1 MYKYPNGDKVTTKKS
16 EYGNQVTT
24 KLPECDGI
32 SQIYLSSGLLIQNI
46 EQSDGVFHVYATSS
60 SEEGTCP
67 YCGHMSKKVHSRYV
81 RVIHDLSIL
90 GHRVVI
96 YLGVRKFFC
105 QNHECD
111 KTTFAEQPGTEVFRY
126 RRRTCRCEVA
136 VARHGIST
144 SSNSASRLLSL
155 LGIPVSSSTVL
166 RDLHR
171 MRPSSYEDVREVGV
185 DDWAWRKGVTYGSI
199 VIDLK
204 KGWPIDLL
212 GDRETDSFREWM
224 QGHEQVGLVSRDR
237 STDYSSAIAVLDRNV
252 TEVADKFH
260 LVKNIYD
267 RFGKLIAEHYD
278 DYRRAVRKEE
288 EVEEVIHESTAGKT
302 SKPQKTDS
310 RDIMFK
316 EVKELQSKG
325 FKPTTISKKLGIARQ
340 TATKYCKMDRLPARN
355 SKLRNQYYRYDKYVE
370 QECAKG
376 RAMSAIFEE
385 LKLQGF
391 SGSLTP
397 FYDHYKYLSDGHRGY
412 RSKDWKP
419 ATKNPPKDNRS
430 ELVPIKALTAMV
442 DKAIRQKDMTEEEIS
457 TMRILNT
464 LSWFH
469 EMYDATEK
477 FYAVITGSNTT
488 ELVRWMKRFWK
499 TSIATLKTFIIGIMK
514 DFKAVRN
521 TIRLNVTNGITEGFV
536 NKLKAV
542 KRLMYGRFWL
552 TVLFVIPNWVYTLLF
567 LFLYRLSVL

>member
-1 MYKYPNGDKVTTKKS
+1 MYKYPNGDKVTTKNS
-16 EYGNQVTT
+16 EYGNPVRT

-32 SQIYLSSGLLIQNI
+32 SQVYLSSGFLVQNI

-60 SEEGTCP
+60 SEGGVCP
-67 YCGHMSKKVHSRYV
+67 YCGQKSKKVHSRYV

-90 GHRVVI
+90 GHGVVI

-105 QNHECD
+105 HNHECD

-136 VARHGIST
+136 VARHGISA

-204 KGWPIDLL
+204 KGRPIDLL

-224 QGHEQVGLVSRDR
+224 QGHVQVGLVSRDR
-237 STDYSSAIAVLDRNV
+237 STDYSSAIAALDRTV

-267 RFGKLIAEHYD
+267 RFGKLIAEHYG
-278 DYRRAVRKEE
+278 DYRRAVRKDG
-288 EVEEVIHESTAGKT
+288 EVEEVVQERTVEKT
-302 SKPQKTDS
+302 SRPQKTDS
-310 RDIMFK
+310 RDIMFR

-325 FKPTTISKKLGIARQ
+325 FKPTAISKKLGIARQ
-340 TATKYCKMDRLPARN
+340 TATKYCKMEILPVRN

-376 RAMSAIFEE
+376 RPMHSVFEE
-385 LKLQGF
+385 IKSQGF
-391 SGSLTP
+391 SGSRTP

-412 RSKDWKP
+412 RPKGWKP
-419 ATKNPPKDNRS
+419 ATENHPKDDRS
-430 ELVPIKALTAMV
+430 ELVPVKALTAMV
-442 DKAIRQKDMTEEEIS
+442 DKAIRQKDMTEEETG

-464 LSWFH
+464 LGWFR

-477 FYAVITGSNTT
+477 FHAVITGSDTA
-488 ELVRWMKRFWK
+488 ELIRWMKRFWK

-521 TIRLNVTNGITEGFV
+521 TIRLNVTNGITEGYV

-542 KRLMYGRFWL
+542 KRLMYGRAGVEL
-552 TVLFVIPNWVYTLLF
+552 LKNKLVLEYVLFN
-567 LFLYRLSVL
+567 

>member
-1 MYKYPNGDKVTTKKS
+1 MFKYPNGDKVTTKKS
-16 EYGNQVTT
+16 EYGNLVTT

-32 SQIYLSSGLLIQNI
+32 SEIYLSSGLLVQNI
-46 EQSDGVFHVYATSS
+46 EQSGGMLYVYATSS

-67 YCGHMSKKVHSRYV
+67 YCGQKSKKVHSRYV

-90 GHRVVI
+90 GYGAVI
-96 YLGVRKFFC
+96 HLGVRKFFC
-105 QNHECD
+105 QNHECA

-136 VARHGIST
+136 VARHGISA

-171 MRPSSYEDVREVGV
+171 MHPSSYEDVREVGV

-204 KGWPIDLL
+204 EGWPIDLL
-212 GDRETDSFREWM
+212 GDRDTDSFREWM
-224 QGHEQVGLVSRDR
+224 QGHVQVGLVSRDR
-237 STDYSSAIAVLDRNV
+237 STDYSSAIAALDRTV

-278 DYRRAVRKEE
+278 DYRRAVRKDE
-288 EVEEVIHESTAGKT
+288 EVEEVVQESTGGKT

-310 RDIMFK
+310 RDIMFR

-325 FKPTTISKKLGIARQ
+325 FKPTAISKKLGIARQ
-340 TATKYCKMDRLPARN
+340 TATKYCKMEILPARN

-376 RAMSAIFEE
+376 RPMCSVFEE
-385 LKLQGF
+385 IKSQGF

-412 RSKDWKP
+412 RPKGWKP
-419 ATKNPPKDNRS
+419 VTENHPKDNRS
-430 ELVPIKALTAMV
+430 ELIPIKALTAMV
-442 DKAIRQKDMTEEEIS
+442 DKAIRQKDMTEEEID

-464 LSWFH
+464 LGWFR
-469 EMYDATEK
+469 EMYDATKK
-477 FYAVITGSNTT
+477 FHAVITGSDTA
-488 ELVRWMKRFWK
+488 ELIRWMKRFWK

-521 TIRLNVTNGITEGFV
+521 TIRLNVTNG
-536 NKLKAV
+536 V
-542 KRLMYGRFWL
+542 KRLMYGRAGIEL
-552 TVLFVIPNWVYTLLF
+552 LKNKLVLEHVLFN
-567 LFLYRLSVL
+567 

>member
-1 MYKYPNGDKVTTKKS
+1 MYKYPNGDKVTTKKL
-16 EYGNQVTT
+16 EYGNLVTT

-32 SQIYLSSGLLIQNI
+32 SKIYLSSGLLVQNI

-67 YCGHMSKKVHSRYV
+67 YCGHKSKKVHSRYV

-90 GHRVVI
+90 GHRVII

-105 QNHECD
+105 HNHKCD
-111 KTTFAEQPGTEVFRY
+111 KATFAEQPGTEVFRY

-136 VARHGIST
+136 VARQGIST

-171 MRPSSYEDVREVGV
+171 LCPSSYEDVREIGV

-204 KGWPIDLL
+204 EGRPIDLL

-224 QGHEQVGLVSRDR
+224 QAHGQVELVSRDR
-237 STDYSSAIAVLDRNV
+237 STDYSSAIAALDKPV

-278 DYRRAVRKEE
+278 DYRRAVRKNE
-288 EVEEVIHESTAGKT
+288 EVEEPVHEDTEGKT
-302 SKPQKTDS
+302 PKPQKTDS

-340 TATKYCKMDRLPARN
+340 TATKYCRMERLPARN
-355 SKLRNQYYRYDKYVE
+355 SKLRNPYYRYDKYVE

-376 RAMSAIFEE
+376 RSMSSIFEE
-385 LKLQGF
+385 IKSQGF
-391 SGSLTP
+391 IGSLTP

-412 RSKDWKP
+412 GPNRRKP
-419 ATKNPPKDNRS
+419 AMKNSPKDERS
-430 ELVPIKALTAMV
+430 ELVPIKTLTAMI
-442 DKAIRQKDMTEEEIS
+442 DKAIRQKDMTEEE
-457 TMRILNT
+457 TATLGILNT
-464 LSWFH
+464 LGWFR
-469 EMYDATEK
+469 EMYNATEK
-477 FYAVITGSNTT
+477 FYAIITGSDTT
-488 ELVRWMKRFWK
+488 ELIRWMKKYWK
-499 TSIATLKTFIIGIMK
+499 TSIATLKTFILGIMK
-514 DFKAVRN
+514 DYKAVRN
-521 TIRLNVTNGITEGFV
+521 TIKLNVTNGITEGYV

-542 KRLMYGRFWL
+542 KRLMYGRAGIEL
-552 TVLFVIPNWVYTLLF
+552 LKNKLVLEHVLFN
-567 LFLYRLSVL
+567 

>member
-1 MYKYPNGDKVTTKKS
+1 MFKYPNGDKVTTKKS
-16 EYGNQVTT
+16 EYGNLVTT

-32 SQIYLSSGLLIQNI
+32 SEIYLSSGLLVQNI
-46 EQSDGVFHVYATSS
+46 EQSGGMLYVYATSS

-67 YCGHMSKKVHSRYV
+67 YCGQKSKKVHSRYV

-90 GHRVVI
+90 GYGAVI
-96 YLGVRKFFC
+96 HLGVRKFFC
-105 QNHECD
+105 QNHECA

-126 RRRTCRCEVA
+126 RRRTCRREVA
-136 VARHGIST
+136 VARHGISA

-171 MRPSSYEDVREVGV
+171 MHPSSYEDVREVGV

-204 KGWPIDLL
+204 EGWPIDLL
-212 GDRETDSFREWM
+212 GDRDTDSFREWM
-224 QGHEQVGLVSRDR
+224 QGHVQVGLVSRDR
-237 STDYSSAIAVLDRNV
+237 STDYSSAIAALDRTV

-267 RFGKLIAEHYD
+267 RFGKLIEEHYD
-278 DYRRAVRKEE
+278 DYRRAVRKDE
-288 EVEEVIHESTAGKT
+288 EVEEVVQESTGGKT

-310 RDIMFK
+310 RDIMFR

-325 FKPTTISKKLGIARQ
+325 FKPTAISKKLGIARQ
-340 TATKYCKMDRLPARN
+340 TATKYCKMEILPARN

-376 RAMSAIFEE
+376 RPMCSVFEE
-385 LKLQGF
+385 IKSQGF

-412 RSKDWKP
+412 RPKGWKP
-419 ATKNPPKDNRS
+419 VTENHPKDNRS
-430 ELVPIKALTAMV
+430 ELIPIKALTAMV
-442 DKAIRQKDMTEEEIS
+442 DKAIRQKDMTEEEID

-464 LSWFH
+464 LGWFR
-469 EMYDATEK
+469 EMYDATKK
-477 FYAVITGSNTT
+477 FHAVITGSDTA
-488 ELVRWMKRFWK
+488 ELIRWMKRFWK

-521 TIRLNVTNGITEGFV
+521 TIRLNVTNGITEGYV

-542 KRLMYGRFWL
+542 KRLMYGRAGIEL
-552 TVLFVIPNWVYTLLF
+552 LKNKLVLEHVLFN
-567 LFLYRLSVL
+567 

>member
-1 MYKYPNGDKVTTKKS
+1 MFKYPNGDKVTTKKS
-16 EYGNQVTT
+16 EYGNLVTT

-32 SQIYLSSGLLIQNI
+32 SEIYLSSGLLVQNI
-46 EQSDGVFHVYATSS
+46 EQSGGMLHVYATSS

-67 YCGHMSKKVHSRYV
+67 YCGQKSKKVHSRYV

-90 GHRVVI
+90 GYGAVI
-96 YLGVRKFFC
+96 HLGVRKFFC

-136 VARHGIST
+136 VARHGISA

-171 MRPSSYEDVREVGV
+171 MHPSSYEDVREVGV

-204 KGWPIDLL
+204 EGWPIDLL
-212 GDRETDSFREWM
+212 GDRDTDSFREWM
-224 QGHEQVGLVSRDR
+224 QGHVQVGLVSRDR
-237 STDYSSAIAVLDRNV
+237 STDYSSAIAALDRTV

-278 DYRRAVRKEE
+278 DYRRAVRKDE
-288 EVEEVIHESTAGKT
+288 EVEEVVQESTGGKT

-310 RDIMFK
+310 RDIMFR

-325 FKPTTISKKLGIARQ
+325 FKPTAISKKLGIARQ
-340 TATKYCKMDRLPARN
+340 TATKYCKMEILPARN

-376 RAMSAIFEE
+376 RPMCSVFEE
-385 LKLQGF
+385 IKSQGF

-412 RSKDWKP
+412 RPKGWKP
-419 ATKNPPKDNRS
+419 VTENHPKDNRS

-442 DKAIRQKDMTEEEIS
+442 DKAIRQKDMTEEEID

-464 LSWFH
+464 LGWFR
-469 EMYDATEK
+469 EMYDATKK
-477 FYAVITGSNTT
+477 FHAVITGSDTA
-488 ELVRWMKRFWK
+488 ELIRWMKRFWK

-521 TIRLNVTNGITEGFV
+521 TIRLNVTNGITEGYV

-542 KRLMYGRFWL
+542 KRLMYGRAGIEL
-552 TVLFVIPNWVYTLLF
+552 LKNKLVLEHVLFN
-567 LFLYRLSVL
+567 

>member
-1 MYKYPNGDKVTTKKS
+1 MYKYPNGDKVTTKNS
-16 EYGNQVTT
+16 EYGNLVTT

-32 SQIYLSSGLLIQNI
+32 SKIYQSSGLLVQNI

-67 YCGHMSKKVHSRYV
+67 YCGHKSKKVHSRYV

-90 GHRVVI
+90 GHRVII

-105 QNHECD
+105 HNHKCD
-111 KTTFAEQPGTEVFRY
+111 KATFAEQPGTEVFRY

-136 VARHGIST
+136 VARQGIST

-171 MRPSSYEDVREVGV
+171 MHPSSYEDVREIGV

-204 KGWPIDLL
+204 EGRPIDLL

-224 QGHEQVGLVSRDR
+224 QCHGQVELVSRDR
-237 STDYSSAIAVLDRNV
+237 STDYSSAIAALDKPV

-278 DYRRAVRKEE
+278 DYRRAVRKIE
-288 EVEEVIHESTAGKT
+288 EVEEAFHETAAGKT
-302 SKPQKTDS
+302 PKPQKTDS
-310 RDIMFK
+310 RDIMFR

-340 TATKYCKMDRLPARN
+340 TATKYCRMERLPARN
-355 SKLRNQYYRYDKYVE
+355 SKLRNPYYRYDKYVE

-376 RAMSAIFEE
+376 RSMSSIFEE
-385 LKLQGF
+385 IKSQGF

-397 FYDHYKYLSDGHRGY
+397 FYDHYKYLSNGHRGY
-412 RSKDWKP
+412 GSNRRKP
-419 ATKNPPKDNRS
+419 ATKNSPKDERS
-430 ELVPIKALTAMV
+430 ELVPIKALTAMI
-442 DKAIRQKDMTEEEIS
+442 DKAIRQKDMTEEE
-457 TMRILNT
+457 TATLGILNT
-464 LSWFH
+464 LGWFR
-469 EMYDATEK
+469 EMYNATEK
-477 FYAVITGSNTT
+477 FYAIITGSDTT
-488 ELVRWMKRFWK
+488 ELIRWMKKYWK
-499 TSIATLKTFIIGIMK
+499 TPIATLKTFILGIMK
-514 DFKAVRN
+514 DYKAVRN
-521 TIRLNVTNGITEGFV
+521 TIKLNVTNGITEGYV

-542 KRLMYGRFWL
+542 KRLMYGRAGIEL
-552 TVLFVIPNWVYTLLF
+552 LKNKLVLEHVLFN
-567 LFLYRLSVL
+567 

>member
-16 EYGNQVTT
+16 EYGNLVTT

-32 SQIYLSSGLLIQNI
+32 SEIYLSSGLLVQNI
-46 EQSDGVFHVYATSS
+46 EQSGGMLHVYATSS

-67 YCGHMSKKVHSRYV
+67 YCGQKSKKVHSRYV

-90 GHRVVI
+90 GYGAVI
-96 YLGVRKFFC
+96 HLGVRKFFC
-105 QNHECD
+105 QNHECA

-136 VARHGIST
+136 VARHGISA

-171 MRPSSYEDVREVGV
+171 MHPSSYEDVREVGV

-204 KGWPIDLL
+204 EGWPIDLL
-212 GDRETDSFREWM
+212 GDRDTDSFREWM
-224 QGHEQVGLVSRDR
+224 QGHVQVGLVSRDR
-237 STDYSSAIAVLDRNV
+237 STDYSSAIAALDRTV

-278 DYRRAVRKEE
+278 DYRRAVRKDE
-288 EVEEVIHESTAGKT
+288 EVEEVVQESTGGKT

-310 RDIMFK
+310 RDIMFR

-325 FKPTTISKKLGIARQ
+325 FKPTAISKKLGIARQ
-340 TATKYCKMDRLPARN
+340 TATKYCKMEILPARN

-376 RAMSAIFEE
+376 RPMCSVFEE
-385 LKLQGF
+385 IKSQGF

-412 RSKDWKP
+412 RPKGWKP
-419 ATKNPPKDNRS
+419 VTENHPKDNRS

-442 DKAIRQKDMTEEEIS
+442 DKAIRQKDMTEEEID

-464 LSWFH
+464 LGWFR
-469 EMYDATEK
+469 EMYDATKK
-477 FYAVITGSNTT
+477 FHAVITGSDTA
-488 ELVRWMKRFWK
+488 ELIRWMKRFWK

-521 TIRLNVTNGITEGFV
+521 TIRLNVTNGITEGYV

-542 KRLMYGRFWL
+542 KRLMYGRAGIEL
-552 TVLFVIPNWVYTLLF
+552 LKNKLVLEHVLFN
-567 LFLYRLSVL
+567 

>member
-1 MYKYPNGDKVTTKKS
+1 MFKYPNGDKVTTKKS
-16 EYGNQVTT
+16 EYGNLVTT

-32 SQIYLSSGLLIQNI
+32 SEIYLSSGLLVQNI
-46 EQSDGVFHVYATSS
+46 EQSGGMLHVYATSS

-67 YCGHMSKKVHSRYV
+67 YCGQKSKKVHSRYV

-90 GHRVVI
+90 GYGAVI
-96 YLGVRKFFC
+96 HLGVRKFFC
-105 QNHECD
+105 QNHECA

-136 VARHGIST
+136 VARYGISA

-171 MRPSSYEDVREVGV
+171 MHPSSYEDVREVGV

-204 KGWPIDLL
+204 EGWPIDLL
-212 GDRETDSFREWM
+212 GDRDTDSFREWM
-224 QGHEQVGLVSRDR
+224 QGHVQVGLVSRDR
-237 STDYSSAIAVLDRNV
+237 STDYSSAIAALDRTV

-267 RFGKLIAEHYD
+267 RFGMLIAEHYD
-278 DYRRAVRKEE
+278 DYRRAVRKDE
-288 EVEEVIHESTAGKT
+288 EVEEVVQESTDGKT

-310 RDIMFK
+310 RDIMFR

-325 FKPTTISKKLGIARQ
+325 FKPTAISKKLGIARQ
-340 TATKYCKMDRLPARN
+340 TATKYCKMEILPARN

-376 RAMSAIFEE
+376 RPMCSVFEE
-385 LKLQGF
+385 IKSQGF

-412 RSKDWKP
+412 RPKGWKP
-419 ATKNPPKDNRS
+419 VTENHPKDNRS

-442 DKAIRQKDMTEEEIS
+442 DKAIRQKDMTEEEID

-464 LSWFH
+464 LGWFR
-469 EMYDATEK
+469 EMYDATKK
-477 FYAVITGSNTT
+477 FHAVITGSDTA
-488 ELVRWMKRFWK
+488 ELIRWMKRFWK

-521 TIRLNVTNGITEGFV
+521 TIRLNVTNGITEGYV

-542 KRLMYGRFWL
+542 KRLMYGRAGIEL
-552 TVLFVIPNWVYTLLF
+552 LKNKLVLEHVLFN
-567 LFLYRLSVL
+567 

>member
-1 MYKYPNGDKVTTKKS
+1 MFKYPNGDKVTTKKS
-16 EYGNQVTT
+16 EYGNLVTT

-32 SQIYLSSGLLIQNI
+32 SEIYLSSGLLVQNI
-46 EQSDGVFHVYATSS
+46 EQSGGMLHVYATSS

-67 YCGHMSKKVHSRYV
+67 YCGQKSKKVHSRYV

-90 GHRVVI
+90 GYGAVI
-96 YLGVRKFFC
+96 HLGVRKFFC
-105 QNHECD
+105 QNHECA

-136 VARHGIST
+136 VARHGISA

-171 MRPSSYEDVREVGV
+171 MHPSSYEDVREVGV

-204 KGWPIDLL
+204 EGWPIDLL
-212 GDRETDSFREWM
+212 GDRDTDSFREWM
-224 QGHEQVGLVSRDR
+224 QGHVQVGLVSRDR
-237 STDYSSAIAVLDRNV
+237 STDYSSAIAALDRTV

-278 DYRRAVRKEE
+278 DYRRAVRKDE
-288 EVEEVIHESTAGKT
+288 EVEEVVQESTGGKT

-310 RDIMFK
+310 RDIMFR

-325 FKPTTISKKLGIARQ
+325 FKPTAISKKLGIARQ
-340 TATKYCKMDRLPARN
+340 TATKYCKMEILPARN

-376 RAMSAIFEE
+376 RPMCSVFEE
-385 LKLQGF
+385 IKSQGF

-412 RSKDWKP
+412 RPKGWKP
-419 ATKNPPKDNRS
+419 VTENPPKDNRS

-442 DKAIRQKDMTEEEIS
+442 DKAIRQKDMTEEEID

-464 LSWFH
+464 LGWFR
-469 EMYDATEK
+469 EMYDATKK
-477 FYAVITGSNTT
+477 FHAVITGSDTA
-488 ELVRWMKRFWK
+488 ELIRWMKRFWK

-521 TIRLNVTNGITEGFV
+521 TIRLNVTNGITEGYV

-542 KRLMYGRFWL
+542 KRLMYGRAGIEL
-552 TVLFVIPNWVYTLLF
+552 LKNKLVLEHVLFN
-567 LFLYRLSVL
+567 